1 MICGSKEIIKVF
13 TCSTGQHNA
22 IRWKNLRDYSYM
34 FWMKKPASSMIW
46 YPSKL
51 RYVSGERVYGAAAF
65 LFHYVL
71 AYILDFPALLL
82 GRKASRVLYSS
93 MQ

>member
-1 MICGSKEIIKVF
+1 
-13 TCSTGQHNA
+13 
-22 IRWKNLRDYSYM
+22 M

-51 RYVSGERVYGAAAF
+51 RYVSGERAYGAAAF
-65 LFHYVL
+65 LFHYVP
-71 AYILDFPALLL
+71 AYMLDFPALLL